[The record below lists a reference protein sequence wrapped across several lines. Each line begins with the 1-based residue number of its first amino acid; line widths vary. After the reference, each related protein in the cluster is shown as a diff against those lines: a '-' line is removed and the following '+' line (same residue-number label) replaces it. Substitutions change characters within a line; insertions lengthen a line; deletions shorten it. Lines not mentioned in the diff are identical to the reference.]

1 MNNIVISLDG
11 HSGCGK
17 STLAKL
23 IAENLKYM
31 YIDTGAM
38 YRAVTLFFM
47 NNDLI
52 DNNNELKN
60 GYEDFLNKVIIDF
73 SNADEN
79 GKSWVRLNGQIVEK
93 EIRSL
98 EVSNMVSHVS
108 QSSLVREKMVQLQ
121 KSYGQTK
128 NLVMDGRDIGSVVFP
143 NAQIKFWVT
152 ASAEKRAERRYLE
165 FMLKGIKTSLEEV
178 KDNIVL
184 RDQQDENRDISPL
197 VKPENAI
204 TIDNTDLSINET
216 FDKALN
222 HINKYKDSLS

>member
-23 IAENLKYM
+23 IAENLKYV

-47 NNDLI
+47 NYDLI
-52 DNNNELKN
+52 DNNNKLKN

-98 EVSNMVSHVS
+98 EVSNIVSHVS

-121 KSYGQTK
+121 KSYGHTE

-165 FMLKGIKTSLEEV
+165 FMLKGIKISFEEV
-178 KDNIVL
+178 RDNIVL

>member
-52 DNNNELKN
+52 YNNNELKN

-178 KDNIVL
+178 RDNIVL

-222 HINKYKDSLS
+222 HINNYKDSLS

>member
-23 IAENLKYM
+23 IAQSLKFM

-38 YRAVTLFFM
+38 YRAITLYFIK
-47 NNDLI
+47 NKLI
-52 DNNNELKN
+52 DYNNKLTT
-60 GYEDFLNKVIIDF
+60 GYSDFLDKAIIDF
-73 SNADEN
+73 STVDEN
-79 GKSWVRLNGQIVEK
+79 GKCWVRLNGLIVEK

-98 EVSNMVSHVS
+98 EVSNMVSYVS

-121 KSYGQTK
+121 KSYGETE

-152 ASAEKRAERRYLE
+152 ASVEKRAERRYLE
-165 FMLKGIKTSLEEV
+165 FMLKGTDTSLEEV
-178 KDNIVL
+178 RENIVL
-184 RDQQDENRDISPL
+184 RDKQDENRTISPL

-204 TIDNTDLSINET
+204 IIDNTALDVNQT
-216 FDKALN
+216 FDKAIKY
-222 HINKYKDSLS
+222 INEYKYSQ

>member
-178 KDNIVL
+178 RDNIVL

-222 HINKYKDSLS
+222 HINNYKDSLS

>member
-108 QSSLVREKMVQLQ
+108 QSKLVREKMVQLQ

-165 FMLKGIKTSLEEV
+165 FMLKGMKTSLEEV
-178 KDNIVL
+178 RDNIVL

-222 HINKYKDSLS
+222 HINKYKDSRS

>member
-1 MNNIVISLDG
+1 MKNIVISLDG

-23 IAENLKYM
+23 IAEKLKFM

-93 EIRSL
+93 EIRPL

-108 QSSLVREKMVQLQ
+108 QCSLVREKMVQLQ
-121 KSYGQTK
+121 KSYGYTE

-178 KDNIVL
+178 RDNIVL

>member
-1 MNNIVISLDG
+1 MKNIVISLDG

-23 IAENLKYM
+23 IAEKLKYM
-31 YIDTGAM
+31 YIDSGAM

-52 DNNNELKN
+52 DNKNELKN

-79 GKSWVRLNGQIVEK
+79 GKSWVRLNRQIVEK

-98 EVSNMVSHVS
+98 EVSNIVSHVS

-121 KSYGQTK
+121 KSYGNAE

-178 KDNIVL
+178 RDNIVL
-184 RDQQDENRDISPL
+184 RDQQDENRTISPL

-216 FDKALN
+216 FDQALN
-222 HINKYKDSLS
+222 HINKYRNSLS

>member
-23 IAENLKYM
+23 IAENLKYV

-47 NNDLI
+47 NYDLI
-52 DNNNELKN
+52 DNNNKLKN

-79 GKSWVRLNGQIVEK
+79 GKSWVRLNGQIVET

-165 FMLKGIKTSLEEV
+165 FMLKGIKTSFEEV
-178 KDNIVL
+178 RDNIVL

>member
-23 IAENLKYM
+23 IAEKLKFM

-93 EIRSL
+93 EIRPL

-108 QSSLVREKMVQLQ
+108 QCSLVREKMVQLQ
-121 KSYGQTK
+121 KSYGYTE

-178 KDNIVL
+178 RDNIVL

>member
-165 FMLKGIKTSLEEV
+165 FMLKGMKTSLEEV
-178 KDNIVL
+178 RDNIVL

-222 HINKYKDSLS
+222 HINNYKDSRL

>member
-79 GKSWVRLNGQIVEK
+79 GKSWVRLNGQIVET

-165 FMLKGIKTSLEEV
+165 FMLKGMKTSLEEV
-178 KDNIVL
+178 RDNIVL
-184 RDQQDENRDISPL
+184 RDQQDENRTISPL

-222 HINKYKDSLS
+222 HINKYKDSRL